1 MITIDVHAHLV
12 SSKHLDPE
20 NPIDV
25 GFLESMSGLS
35 IGEDFPVELLLSEM
49 DKGGIQMTVIQGHAP
64 NSGVLSANDELAAI
78 VREHPDRLAAFA
90 GVNPFEGKKAA
101 EELER
106 CVKEL
111 GFKGCGEFGYMDLLD
126 KRCFPIYEKCIE
138 LDVPIL
144 IHTGFT
150 NPTAPLKYGSPVP
163 LDEVAMMYPDLKII
177 AAHCGFP
184 WYMELASVVGRRPNV
199 YVDVSALGVA
209 AMPDL
214 IRMQV
219 IFPFLN
225 LGTER
230 VLFGSDFPVVRP
242 SQYAPYVRKLRPN
255 LVMRRLVGLPRLT
268 QADTDKIMGGNAARL
283 LKLDTTGA
291 TK

>member
-1 MITIDVHAHLV
+1 MITIDVHAHLTCG
-12 SSKHLDPE
+12 KHLDPE
-20 NPIDV
+20 NPADLA
-25 GFLESMSGLS
+25 FFEAMSGLS
-35 IGEDFPVELLLSEM
+35 LSEDYPVELLLSEM
-49 DKGGIQMTVIQGHAP
+49 DKGGIQMTVILGHPP
-64 NSGVLSANDELAAI
+64 NSGVLNTNDDIAAI
-78 VREHPDRLAAFA
+78 VREHPGRLAAFA
-90 GVNPFEGKKAA
+90 GVNPFEGKKAV

-126 KRCFPIYEKCIE
+126 ERCFPIYKKCIE

-150 NPTAPLKYGSPVP
+150 GPTCPLKYGSPVP
-163 LDEVAMMYPDLKII
+163 VDEVAMMYPDLKIV

-184 WYMELASVVGRRPNV
+184 WYMELASVLARRPNV

-209 AMPDL
+209 AMPNL
-214 IRMQV
+214 MRMQV

-225 LGTER
+225 LGTDR
-230 VLFGSDFPVVRP
+230 VLFGTDFPVVRP

-255 LVMRRLVGLPRLT
+255 LLVRRLMGLPRLT
-268 QADTDKIMGGNAARL
+268 EADTNKIMGDNAARL
-283 LKLDTTGA
+283 LKLDTTA
-291 TK
+291 LAK

>member
-1 MITIDVHAHLV
+1 MITIDVHAHLI
-12 SSKHLDPE
+12 SSKHLDLE
-20 NPIDV
+20 NPINV
-25 GFLESMSGLS
+25 NFFESMGGLP
-35 IGEDFPVELLLSEM
+35 IGEDFPVEFLLSEM
-49 DKGGIQMTVIQGHAP
+49 DKGGIQMTVIQGHPP
-64 NSGVLSANDELAAI
+64 NSGVLSVNDDTAAI
-78 VREHPDRLAAFA
+78 VREHPGRLVAFA
-90 GVNPFEGKKAA
+90 GVNPFEGKKAV

-111 GFKGCGEFGYMDLLD
+111 GFKGCGEFGYMDILD
-126 KRCFPIYEKCIE
+126 ERCFPIYEKCVE

-163 LDEVAMMYPDLKII
+163 LDEVAMKYPDLKII

-214 IRMQV
+214 IRMQT

-225 LGTER
+225 LGTDR
-230 VLFGSDFPVVRP
+230 VLFGTDFPVVMP
-242 SQYAPYVRKLRPN
+242 SQYASYVRKLRPN
-255 LVMRRLVGLPRLT
+255 LMMRRLMGLPRLT

-283 LKLDTTGA
+283 LKLDATGA
-291 TK
+291 AK

>member
-1 MITIDVHAHLV
+1 MITIDVHAHL
-12 SSKHLDPE
+12 SSRKNLDPE
-20 NPIDV
+20 NPADLD
-25 GFLESMSGLS
+25 FFESMSGLS
-35 IGEDFPVELLLSEM
+35 IGHDYPVDLLLSEM
-49 DKGGIQMTVIQGHAP
+49 DKGGIQMTVVQGNPP
-64 NSGVLSANDELAAI
+64 NSGVLNTNDDIAAI
-78 VREHPDRLAAFA
+78 VRAHPGRLEAFA
-90 GVNPFEGKKAA
+90 GVNPFEGEKAV

-106 CVKEL
+106 CVREL

-126 KRCFPIYEKCIE
+126 EGCFPIYEKCIE

-150 NPTAPLKYGSPVP
+150 GPTAPLKYGSPLP
-163 LDEVAMMYPDLKII
+163 LDEVAMKYRDLKII

-209 AMPDL
+209 GLPNL

-219 IFPFLN
+219 IFTFLN
-225 LGTER
+225 LGVDR
-230 VLFGSDFPVVRP
+230 ILFGSDFPVVRP
-242 SQYAPYVRKLRPN
+242 SQYALQVRKMRPS
-255 LVMRRLVGLPRLT
+255 LLMRRLMGLPRLT
-268 QADTDKIMGGNAARL
+268 RADTEKIMGGNAARL

-291 TK
+291 GQ